1 VLRAPLVHF
10 LVLGAALLG
19 VRAWWNARRPD
30 VARDRIVLSAADVAR
45 LRAVWE
51 DERGAPPDG
60 VAERTLVRDAVDEEV
75 LWREALAAGVAE
87 RDPAT
92 RDRLAKLAEF
102 VGEDDGTSLRRGDVV
117 VRRHLVETMRL
128 ALARPAASDVPTD
141 ADLEAWVA
149 AHAAELAEPP
159 TIRLTHV
166 YVAAATHGAATD
178 ADAARLLDELRRRGA
193 GPEAAETRS
202 EPFLRGAHVG
212 PIAADAL
219 DRMFGA
225 GFAAALADAPS
236 RTWVGPVRSTY
247 GAHLVWIEERA
258 PARVP
263 SLAEV
268 RSRAVLGV
276 LRERGA
282 RRAAERLAQLRA
294 RYDVEVARP

>member
-19 VRAWWNARRPD
+19 VRTWWDARHPD
-30 VARDRIVLSAADVAR
+30 VARERIVLSAADVSR

-51 DERGAPPDG
+51 DEHGAPPDAA
-60 VAERTLVRDAVDEEV
+60 AERTLVRDAIDEEV

-92 RDRLAKLAEF
+92 RDRLAKLADF
-102 VGEDDGTSLRRGDVV
+102 VGEDDGAGLQRGDVV

-141 ADLEAWVA
+141 AELETWVA
-149 AHAAELAEPP
+149 AHAAELAEPA
-159 TIRLTHV
+159 TVRLAHV
-166 YVAAATHGAATD
+166 YVSAATHGAATD
-178 ADAARLLDELRRRGA
+178 RDAARLLEDLRRSGA
-193 GPEAAETRS
+193 GPEAADARS
-202 EPFLRGAHVG
+202 EPFLRGVHVG
-212 PIAADAL
+212 PATADAL
-219 DRMFGA
+219 DRIFGA
-225 GFAAALADAPS
+225 GFAAALADAPIG
-236 RTWVGPVRSTY
+236 TWVGPVRSTY
-247 GAHLVWIEERA
+247 GAHLVWIEERI

-263 SLAEV
+263 PLAEV

-294 RYDVEVARP
+294 RYDVDVARP